1 MWFYF
6 SLISAAMLGLNSVA
20 LKKCSNNEQRR
31 TVPMGLLFYNG
42 ALLIF
47 SVIVHPEFISRLCL
61 EDLLYVLPGIAAQ
74 CSGFACRVSATK
86 YGLVSITVPIQK
98 TKVVIPFLLGI
109 LVLHEKCSLLQIAVS
124 AMLVALSIL
133 VAHDRHAGKP
143 GNADKSLQ
151 RKAVWFSYGFVLCNG
166 TSTFLNKVYVT
177 HFQEPMYTLF
187 MYGLVIVTAVA
198 GYCLL
203 TGQKDCLDFR
213 KLNNKGYFALQ
224 SSLDASAS
232 VFDRIALMTGDVSV
246 ISIISSSGIV
256 ITTLASRWLLKERIS
271 WQKYAMIFGMF
282 LCILMLAVIK

>member
-1 MWFYF
+1 
-6 SLISAAMLGLNSVA
+6 

-31 TVPMGLLFYNG
+31 TVPMGLLLYNG

-47 SVIVHPEFISRLCL
+47 CVLVHPEFISRLCL
-61 EDLLYVLPGIAAQ
+61 EDLLYVLPGIVAQ

-109 LVLHEKCSLLQIAVS
+109 LVLHEGCTLTQVVIS
-124 AMLVALSIL
+124 AALVVLSIF
-133 VAHDRHAGKP
+133 VAHDKHTGKS
-143 GNADKSLQ
+143 GSSDKSLQ
-151 RKAVWFSYGFVLCNG
+151 RRAVWFSYGFVLCNG

-187 MYGLVIVTAVA
+187 MYGLVIVTAVV

-203 TGQKDCLDFR
+203 TGQIDCLDIR
-213 KLNNKGYFALQ
+213 KLNNKRYFVLQ
-224 SSLDASAS
+224 SSLDAGAS

-256 ITTLASRWLLKERIS
+256 ITTLASRWILKEKIS
-271 WQKYAMIFGMF
+271 WQKYVMIFGMF
-282 LCILMLAVIK
+282 LCILVLAVIK